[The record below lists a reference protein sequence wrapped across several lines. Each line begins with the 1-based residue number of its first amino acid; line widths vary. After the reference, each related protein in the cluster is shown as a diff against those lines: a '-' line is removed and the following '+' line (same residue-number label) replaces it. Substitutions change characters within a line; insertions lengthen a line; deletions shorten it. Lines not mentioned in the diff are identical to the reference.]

1 MKLTRCKLSKK
12 VQLKLL
18 EFFVLEVTA
27 RSAAD
32 ILAIHPNSA
41 ALFYHKLRE
50 VIAARLDGLAEEMFG
65 GDVEM
70 DESYFGGV
78 RKGKRGRG
86 AAGKVIVFGILKRGG
101 KVYTKVIGDT
111 KTNTLMPIIRQKI
124 VPDSVV
130 YTDCYRSYN
139 ALDVSEFHHHR
150 INHST
155 HFAEKKYN
163 HINGIE
169 NFWNQAKRVLRKYNG
184 IPQKNF
190 PLFLKECEFR
200 FNYGTPKQQLK
211 TLKIW
216 CYK

>member
-1 MKLTRCKLSKK
+1 MKINRCKLSKK
-12 VQLKLL
+12 CQHRLL
-18 EFFVLEVTA
+18 EHFVAETTA

-32 ILAIHPNSA
+32 LIGIQPNTA
-41 ALFYHKLRE
+41 ALFYHKIRE
-50 VIAARLDGLAEEMFG
+50 VIAARLDGFAEEMFG
-65 GDVEM
+65 GEVEL

-86 AAGKVIVFGILKRGG
+86 AAGKVVVFGILKRGG
-101 KVYTKVIGDT
+101 KVYTKVIQDT
-111 KTNTLMPIIRQKI
+111 KTDTLLPIIRRKI

-130 YTDCYRSYN
+130 YTDSYRSYN

-155 HFAEKKYN
+155 HFAEQKHN

-184 IPQKNF
+184 VPQKHF
-190 PLFLKECEFR
+190 HLFLKECEFR
-200 FNYGTPKQQLK
+200 FNYGSPKQQLA
-211 TLKIW
+211 TLKKW
-216 CYK
+216 CY